1 MFLSFSYN
9 GKEIKRELNESE
21 HNTSQ
26 QWTRGERRTKWPKG
40 KNHASFHSIV
50 FFLLSHFL
58 LSFFHLYLLRLVDS
72 VPFLF
77 LSLQAREGSAWMKE
91 EQEANGRMKWTKRVR
106 YEESTHSPHSTCL
119 SSFHSLTSFLHS
131 LHFTSLFHS
140 IKITHSFHSITFHLY
155 FNETEWSEVEWK
167 GFLFH
172 LFTSEWNEKK
182 ERVK

>member
-1 MFLSFSYN
+1 VFLSFSYN

-21 HNTSQ
+21 HNTLHNTNQ
-26 QWTRGERRTKWPKG
+26 QWTRGERRTKWAKG

-131 LHFTSLFHS
+131 
-140 IKITHSFHSITFHLY
+140 ITFDFTWIWFFVFLY
-155 FNETEWSEVEWK
+155 WIKRPKDKEV
-167 GFLFH
+167 
-172 LFTSEWNEKK
+172 SEWGTND
-182 ERVK
+182 RTLFSFVFIQ